1 MPEAF
6 ARVDTVPDQA
16 TSRLLFPPV
25 TIDAGRKVQRHTS
38 YSQSFCM
45 AMLEDVQEFTSV
57 LKLDRELIRILIHLG
72 GEETAF
78 AISCIK
84 RTMAR

>member
-16 TSRLLFPPV
+16 TSRLL
-25 TIDAGRKVQRHTS
+25 GRKVQRHTS

-45 AMLEDVQEFTSV
+45 AMLEDVQEFPSV